1 MRLRSDPLGEE
12 QVLNKEQGATLIPG
26 VVERKGGPGEPRK
39 KATPPNSWPQRTTG
53 IRKDGLLE
61 LGKDILDLLHLEL
74 RKKC

>member
-26 VVERKGGPGEPRK
+26 VVEKKGGPGRTQEEGY
-39 KATPPNSWPQRTTG
+39 PPSSWPQRTTG